1 MVPGSA
7 AADHG
12 ITGSHEIV
20 AINGQKVTSDMSE
33 AQIVQM
39 LGPKPVKVLFRL
51 VAAAPAI
58 GSKGSIFGG
67 SSTSPSS
74 VGSSRTSRSSE
85 ASQSSSM
92 FGVAGMSRM
101 FHRSTAA
108 ATTPGKDLLAF
119 EVTCPPNHST
129 GELFRMQAPNSR
141 MYEVKVPKHI
151 KPGDKFIVHVDATV
165 TCDGYLHK
173 LSNSRFKGFQKR
185 WFQIHQGALEY
196 YEHQNEA
203 KAQLEGL
210 PTVKPL
216 KVLPLS
222 SLVQGNGS
230 PQLPE
235 LFMPAALH
243 CSQTLLT

>member
-1 MVPGSA
+1 VVPGSA
-7 AADHG
+7 AANHG

-20 AINGQKVTSDMSE
+20 AINGQKITDDMVE

-39 LGPKPVKVLFRL
+39 LGPKPVKVSFRL
-51 VAAAPAI
+51 APAAPAI
-58 GSKGSIFGG
+58 GSTPSIFGG
-67 SSTSPSS
+67 SSASLSS
-74 VGSSRTSRSSE
+74 ARSSRTSQPSSHE
-85 ASQSSSM
+85 SSR
-92 FGVAGMSRM
+92 FGMSGVSRM

-108 ATTPGKDLLAF
+108 ATIPAKDLLAF
-119 EVTCPPNHST
+119 EVTCPANHSA
-129 GELFRMQAPNSR
+129 GDLFRMQAPNSR
-141 MYEVKVPKHI
+141 MYEVKVPKHT

-210 PTVKPL
+210 PTVQPL
-216 KVLPLS
+216 RALPLS
-222 SLVQGNGS
+222 SLVQGN
-230 PQLPE
+230 
-235 LFMPAALH
+235 
-243 CSQTLLT
+243 